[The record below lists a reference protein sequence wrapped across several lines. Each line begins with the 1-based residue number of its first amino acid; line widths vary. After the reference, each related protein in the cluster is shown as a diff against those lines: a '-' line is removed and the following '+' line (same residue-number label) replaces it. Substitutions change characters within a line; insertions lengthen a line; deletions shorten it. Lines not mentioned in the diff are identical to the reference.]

1 MLPATLK
8 ETVKQL
14 IAFFILNLFYGCFS
28 YDRKPVVFKTV
39 KDFVEFARV
48 PSPDS
53 SMLLLSYGIDQ
64 GAFGTGNAGT
74 AVLKLSDTSKNLRLF
89 TLSNSF
95 DRLHWLDN
103 KTISAKYDTIPF
115 VRSGEPSNFKDLEVN
130 GVKVRV
136 SSYDYI
142 EPNSKQIIEHQE
154 TSPNG
159 KYELVAYRYMNDI
172 HNLNFIHVS
181 VIPAGRQIPKYGNYL
196 IADMQSD
203 YVLNGKWDNDNTL
216 LFYSNN
222 LYADMVQYYLVH
234 DHPDIKY
241 KVINDDKAYN
251 SKYRW
256 VGQSSR

>member
-1 MLPATLK
+1 MHIK

-14 IAFFILNLFYGCFS
+14 IAFFILTLFYSCFS
-28 YDRKPVVFKTV
+28 YDRKPEVFKTDN
-39 KDFVEFARV
+39 DFVEFGRV

-74 AVLKLSDTSKNLRLF
+74 AVLRLSDTSKNLRLF
-89 TLSNSF
+89 TLPNSF
-95 DRLHWLDN
+95 DRLQWLDN
-103 KTISAKYDTIPF
+103 KTILAKYDTIPF
-115 VRSGEPSNFKDLEVN
+115 VRNGEPSNFKDTEVN

-142 EPNSKQIIEHQE
+142 EPNSKRIIEHLE

-159 KYELVAYRYMNDI
+159 KYQLVAYRYVNDI

-181 VIPAGRQIPKYGNYL
+181 VILINGKLPKYGNYI
-196 IADMQSD
+196 IADMESD
-203 YVLNGKWDNDNTL
+203 YVLNGTWDKDNSL
-216 LFYSNN
+216 IFYSNN

-234 DHPDIKY
+234 DHADIKY
-241 KVINDDKAYN
+241 KVVNDDKDYSN
-251 SKYRW
+251 KYLW
-256 VGQSSR
+256 VGQSIR